1 MINSSNLAFLSEVKP
16 DDLNP
21 RHFLLYKQLTCLSK
35 LWFDQNPRLNAGE
48 TKLNFDEIY
57 QKFAVDISQGKRE
70 DFINEDPAT
79 KSNKNAVTEIYRIA
93 KKAGVFTEVN

>member
-1 MINSSNLAFLSEVKP
+1 M
-16 DDLNP
+16 
-21 RHFLLYKQLTCLSK
+21 
-35 LWFDQNPRLNAGE
+35 NAGE

-79 KSNKNAVTEIYRIA
+79 KSNKNAVTEIFRIA
-93 KKAGVFTEVN
+93 KKSGVFTEVN